1 MSTKNI
7 RKIILIV
14 SIILIYLFLY
24 FNFFSKKPEVKI
36 EVNNPPLSQI
46 MENLEFKYDK
56 TENISVYDFMNK
68 LKDEGQLN
76 FQEKNYVAMG
86 KFIEEI
92 NGIKNG
98 EKNWIY
104 YVNEIKADSGVSN
117 YQIKKGDILSWKY
130 ESR

>member
-1 MSTKNI
+1 
-7 RKIILIV
+7 
-14 SIILIYLFLY
+14 
-24 FNFFSKKPEVKI
+24 
-36 EVNNPPLSQI
+36 